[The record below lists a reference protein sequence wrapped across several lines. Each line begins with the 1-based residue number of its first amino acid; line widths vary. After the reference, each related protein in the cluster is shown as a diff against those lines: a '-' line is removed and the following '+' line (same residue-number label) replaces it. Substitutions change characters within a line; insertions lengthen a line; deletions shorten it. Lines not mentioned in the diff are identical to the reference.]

1 LVSVKNRTRVQDAND
16 AGVIEQ
22 KTFNTGNEYF
32 TMLKSISSRYM
43 HSKGFKF
50 SSNDS
55 AALGYLTHALRD
67 RVRSGTCTRSLKSA
81 FV

>member
-1 LVSVKNRTRVQDAND
+1 VQDAND

-67 RVRSGTCTRSLKSA
+67 HQIAESKFSKALA
-81 FV
+81 FI